1 MESRAVHLAYEI
13 MAHSGVACPTS
24 ATRSSLRLSMST
36 TTCNL
41 LQKPSIMRSYQRFV
55 TC

>member
-24 ATRSSLRLSMST
+24 ATRSSLRLSIVHHHMQS
-36 TTCNL
+36 
-41 LQKPSIMRSYQRFV
+41 PAEAEHHA
-55 TC
+55 